1 MWNCSKIS
9 IENKESEKF
18 LEMQASCRL
27 EYQSPQLQCWIVAR
41 QRYIIF
47 ISSMRHIKMN
57 DAEKLE
63 MTKRRINNLRL
74 GNISLL
80 KLSMTQAVKNIC
92 SYDVGDLEKLVKST
106 EMLNAPLFLEKIFE
120 AFMNLKST
128 ERQMPSANDF
138 EKRLRVLSY
147 LLSVRSNVE
156 TIEIG
161 NGLLSF
167 CPDSSKASNCLKV
180 AQMISNSSLTETIST
195 LIIDVDLSHI
205 RPILIIEEMVESICK
220 LGKLKKLEIYSFEL
234 AYSHVKR
241 ICNSLPELKILFIK
255 FLHDKFPDLNDI
267 EDVKSTFSRLEH
279 LGFPCSMSIIIPS
292 AERYR
297 QLKDFCIRHLPNLE
311 FISTALYPRLSSCK
325 EEHLPL
331 APSSLLGLQINYPG
345 LPHLHTL
352 FPSLWF
358 LKINWVNTNEVDKN
372 SLPRFTKIQQL
383 FLRNVHSRKSLL
395 DLLDVYGRN
404 MTELHVLPRPGIVI
418 TLDIFTILNFCPK
431 LERLCLWETTI
442 EDPIPISNFANLREI
457 HILFYNNRP
466 PSKVDFLS
474 TILAAPGLVHVNL
487 FLPHDCLDAID
498 LNLLGLY
505 ISRKKILQNL
515 VHLQFGIR
523 FTSPEFEYDAKIME
537 AFGNFIKSASALLP
551 KLTNLQVIYLFND
564 NVSRRYLGNFVRR
577 YGRQAA
583 IRDLGAVVTDW
594 LNDPNL
600 KLFLEAY
607 NPRCRNKKS
616 GDAINPTV
624 YVFTGGNIFDTGF
637 SDF

>member
-92 SYDVGDLEKLVKST
+92 SYDVGDLEKLVKAT
-106 EMLNAPLFLEKIFE
+106 EKLNAPPFLENIFE

-128 ERQMPSANDF
+128 ERQMPPADDF

-147 LLSVRSNVE
+147 LLSVRLNVE

-167 CPDSSKASNCLKV
+167 CPDSAKASNCLKV
-180 AQMISNSSLTETIST
+180 AQMISNSSLTETISK

-234 AYSHVKR
+234 GYSHVKR

-255 FLHDKFPDLNDI
+255 FQHDKFPDLNDI

-279 LGFPCSMSIIIPS
+279 LGFPCLMYIIIPS

-297 QLKDFCIRHLPNLE
+297 QLKEFCIRHLPNLE
-311 FISTALYPRLSSCK
+311 FISTARYPRLSSCK

-352 FPSLWF
+352 FPSLLF
-358 LKINWVNTNEVDKN
+358 LKIYWVNTNEVDKN
-372 SLPRFTKIQQL
+372 SLPRFTKIQIL
-383 FLRNVHSRKSLL
+383 HLRNVHSSKSLL
-395 DLLDVYGRN
+395 DSLDVYGRN

-418 TLDIFTILNFCPK
+418 TSDLFKILEYCPK
-431 LERLCLWETTI
+431 LEKLCLWETTI
-442 EDPIPISNFANLREI
+442 EKPITITNFANLREI
-457 HILFYNNRP
+457 HILFYDNLP
-466 PSKVDFLS
+466 PYKVNFLS
-474 TILAAPGLVHVNL
+474 SILAAPGLVHVNL
-487 FLPHDCLDAID
+487 FLPHDCLDAAD
-498 LNLLGLY
+498 LNLLERL
-505 ISRKKILQNL
+505 ISIKEILQNL
-515 VHLQFGIR
+515 VHLRFGIR
-523 FTSPEFEYDAKIME
+523 FTSPEIEYDAEIME

-551 KLTNLQVIYLFND
+551 KLTNLEVTYLFKN
-564 NVSRRYLGNFVRR
+564 NVSRGYLNNFLRR
-577 YGRQAA
+577 NGRAA
-583 IRDLGAVVTDW
+583 VRDLGAVVSDW
-594 LNDPNL
+594 FNDPYL
-600 KLFLEAY
+600 KLFLKAY
-607 NPRCRNKKS
+607 DPRSRNKIS
-616 GDAINPTV
+616 GDAVNPTV
-624 YVFTGGNIFDTGF
+624 FVFTGGNIFDTDF